1 MEIVIFFVFIAVC
14 AAALFWASRKT
25 RAETDLATRNRA
37 KRNTQRAEKLA
48 APRDS
53 LLSHGDQI
61 WQSRRQHAST
71 GVIPTNPYT
80 PKSESDGAPMYDG
93 YSRRDRHHVHENK
106 AKIHEA
112 MDDEEL
118 TMTAIQVEPDQ
129 VKSDKAA
136 S

>member
-14 AAALFWASRKT
+14 AAALIWASRKT
-25 RAETDLATRNRA
+25 RSEADLATKNRVNRNA
-37 KRNTQRAEKLA
+37 KRAEKLA

-53 LLSHGDQI
+53 LLSHGDQV

-71 GVIPTNPYT
+71 GVIATNRFT
-80 PKSESDGAPMYDG
+80 PKSESDGSPMYDG
-93 YSRRDRHHVHENK
+93 YSRRDRHHVRENE

-129 VKSDKAA
+129 VKTDKAA